1 MKIGTIQLESPVI
14 LGPMAGVT
22 DLSFRLIC
30 RSFYKGLMV
39 TEMVSAKAF
48 TFKDQKTHQMM
59 HIETGEHPVAI
70 QMFGSDPACLSALA
84 AFLNDHP
91 TDLIDINMGCP
102 APKIVKNG
110 EGSAL
115 MQTPKLVEQILNEV
129 VKAAQKPVTVKFR
142 KGWDD
147 QSVNAL
153 EIARI
158 AEAAGV
164 SAITVHGRTRDQFY
178 SGKADWDI
186 IRQVKEAVKI
196 PVIGNGDVFS
206 LEDAIAMKERTGVD
220 GIMIA
225 RGAQGN
231 PWLLRQVERYW
242 ETGEVLPLPTPA
254 EKMATALEH
263 FSLMRQHKGDH
274 IALLEM
280 RKHAAW
286 YLKGIPHTTKIKN
299 AINVEKDPEKL
310 VELLESVGLKST

>member
-1 MKIGTIQLESPVI
+1 MKIGTIQLDSPVI

-22 DLSFRLIC
+22 DLPFRLIC

-48 TFKDQKTHQMM
+48 TFNDKKTHQMM
-59 HIETGEHPVAI
+59 AIDEAEHPVAI
-70 QMFGSDPACLSALA
+70 QMFGSDPACMAALA
-84 AFLNDHP
+84 EFLNTHP
-91 TDLIDINMGCP
+91 TDMIDINMGCP

-115 MQTPKLVEQILNEV
+115 MKDPGLVREILTEV
-129 VKAAQKPVTVKFR
+129 VHVAKKPVTVKFR

-147 QSVNAL
+147 TTVNAL

-158 AEAAGV
+158 AEESGV

-186 IRQVKEAVKI
+186 IRQVKANVNI

-206 LEDAIAMKERTGVD
+206 LEAAIAMKEQTGVD
-220 GIMIA
+220 GVMIA

-231 PWLLRQVERYW
+231 PWLLRQVETYW
-242 ETGEVLPLPTPA
+242 ETGEILPLPSA
-254 EKMATALEH
+254 EEKISVALEH
-263 FSLMRQHKGDH
+263 FNLMREHKGDH
-274 IALLEM
+274 VGLLEM

-286 YLKGIPHTTKIKN
+286 YLKGIPNTTKIKN
-299 AINVEKDPEKL
+299 AINVEKSPEKL
-310 VELLESVGLKST
+310 VELLESVR